1 MKKYNFKFFFGADLH
16 RAPDTEAQNYVDTE
30 AYEAQNYVEELEQ
43 LQNDGWEVINH
54 SSFSSIGEGITTF
67 YTIMLRREKKE

>member
-16 RAPDTEAQNYVDTE
+16 AAHDIKAHDYVK
-30 AYEAQNYVEELEQ
+30 ELEQ

-54 SSFSSIGEGITTF
+54 SSFGDGITTF

>member
-1 MKKYNFKFFFGADLH
+1 MKKYNFKFFFGDDLH
-16 RAPDTEAQNYVDTE
+16 RAHDTEANYDVK
-30 AYEAQNYVEELEQ
+30 ELEQ

-54 SSFSSIGEGITTF
+54 SSFGVGITTF

>member
-16 RAPDTEAQNYVDTE
+16 RAHYT
-30 AYEAQNYVEELEQ
+30 EAQNYVEELEQ

-54 SSFSSIGEGITTF
+54 SSFGVGITTF

>member
-1 MKKYNFKFFFGADLH
+1 MKKYNFKFFFGDDLH
-16 RAPDTEAQNYVDTE
+16 RAHDTEANYDVK
-30 AYEAQNYVEELEQ
+30 ELEQ

-54 SSFSSIGEGITTF
+54 SSFAVESTTF

>member
-1 MKKYNFKFFFGADLH
+1 MKKYNFKFFIGTDFHATN
-16 RAPDTEAQNYVDTE
+16 DTTAYNYV
-30 AYEAQNYVEELEQ
+30 QELEQ

-54 SSFSSIGEGITTF
+54 SSFGEGITTF